1 MAKGPKIIS
10 LVFEKFICMLFKSA
24 GCLFRLCIL
33 TIILCLPII
42 SLCQNIYLVYACV
55 ACSMSSQCSYT
66 VDRYDRSKVDIL
78 HYKYFVNNELA
89 MFVGM

>member
-1 MAKGPKIIS
+1 MCSAVCCRDNGSCTSWIDHI
-10 LVFEKFICMLFKSA
+10 VA